1 MFFVKKHFLPQDLIT
16 GIMGYV
22 EKNVASYMWKT
33 NLSWDSSIV
42 EKGGQVSILD
52 LKETIFCEQIKQQY
66 LNLKLLPSLKSFHPQ
81 VYVWQRGSHIPWHD
95 DYSRN
100 KDYAGS
106 TIYLNVEWDIN
117 SGGLFLYKE
126 DNQIKAEVPEYN
138 KMIFLEKIEHA
149 VTMITPS
156 SPNVRITM
164 QCFFSYN

>member
-16 GIMGYV
+16 EIMGYV

-33 NLSWDSSIV
+33 NLSWDSTIV

-95 DYSRN
+95 DSHVN
-100 KDYAGS
+100 SAS

-126 DNQIKAEVPEYN
+126 DDQIKAEVPEYN
-138 KMIFLEKIEHA
+138 KMIFSEKIKHA

-156 SPNVRITM
+156 SPDVRVTM
-164 QCFFSYN
+164 QCFFNYD